1 MINDIKECI
10 VETLLEIYPN
20 ITIYD
25 EDIPQNFKTPSF
37 LITLTDH
44 QYAKRINN
52 KFDSEI
58 SFDISF
64 FSSKENY
71 EIKADCLNTQQEL
84 FRCFDFISRY
94 RALDK
99 EATIVDNVLHF
110 KFNVKYSEIKEMDE
124 VKIQNKDINTNIKE

>member
-71 EIKADCLNTQQEL
+71 EIKVDCLNTQQEL
-84 FRCFDFISRY
+84 FRSFDFISRY

-110 KFNVKYSEIKEMDE
+110 KFNVKYSEIKEMEE
-124 VKIQNKDINTNIKE
+124 VKMKNKEINTNIKE